1 MAGKIFNSRNLMIAV
16 SVLLVAALV
25 TGLVLVTAPEK
36 DNAKGS
42 INAESV
48 VPGGSVNYS
57 PETEGAFRR
66 YVSEFLEIMT
76 ESMMDRLFS
85 DTKPH
90 DVTFR
95 NSSAVSNIVINIF
108 SRAAIPSEKLLK
120 FGKMLAETDGEKASE
135 DILLF
140 FLEIEEVT
148 DDEGNTVYQAKFA
161 SPAKLM
167 TAFTGGIDFGY
178 AIESTISATALT
190 NEEFARIFYE
200 TVYQFSDAERRELLV
215 RTGRERFVNIF
226 VAISAI
232 YESYVTFSVKG
243 GTLAAARTA
252 AELAYETGA
261 ELTDLIAEVGSDTVL
276 AALGFGGE
284 RFDNEELIEFLV
296 SAGIDPAELS
306 GAEAVNDVLTSGGK
320 AAEFLLHASASAL
333 TATDNALFESLAR
346 ANDATD
352 PTEKENWKYL
362 NYIRLSFAAATGIDA
377 GHAASELTDAD
388 KLAVTLA
395 ELKVCM
401 EALDTPFEDNSAREK
416 RKAELTAMYVEYVNT
431 VVGIRDRF
439 GSIADI
445 DGVRALSAEDRALVA
460 ESARYLENFD
470 YDSLIAGGDNFIG
483 TVAINAVFNLI
494 SDMLKEASLSGG
506 NVG

>member
-1 MAGKIFNSRNLMIAV
+1 M
-16 SVLLVAALV
+16 
-25 TGLVLVTAPEK
+25 
-36 DNAKGS
+36 
-42 INAESV
+42 
-48 VPGGSVNYS
+48 
-57 PETEGAFRR
+57 
-66 YVSEFLEIMT
+66 
-76 ESMMDRLFS
+76 
-85 DTKPH
+85 
-90 DVTFR
+90 
-95 NSSAVSNIVINIF
+95 
-108 SRAAIPSEKLLK
+108 
-120 FGKMLAETDGEKASE
+120 
-135 DILLF
+135 
-140 FLEIEEVT
+140 
-148 DDEGNTVYQAKFA
+148 
-161 SPAKLM
+161 
-167 TAFTGGIDFGY
+167 
-178 AIESTISATALT
+178 
-190 NEEFARIFYE
+190 
-200 TVYQFSDAERRELLV
+200 
-215 RTGRERFVNIF
+215 
-226 VAISAI
+226 
-232 YESYVTFSVKG
+232 
-243 GTLAAARTA
+243 
-252 AELAYETGA
+252 
-261 ELTDLIAEVGSDTVL
+261 
-276 AALGFGGE
+276 
-284 RFDNEELIEFLV
+284 
-296 SAGIDPAELS
+296 
-306 GAEAVNDVLTSGGK
+306 
-320 AAEFLLHASASAL
+320 
-333 TATDNALFESLAR
+333 FESLAR

-431 VVGIRDRF
+431 VVGMRDRF

>member
-200 TVYQFSDAERRELLV
+200 TVYQFSDDERRELLV

-276 AALGFGGE
+276 A
-284 RFDNEELIEFLV
+284 
-296 SAGIDPAELS
+296 S

-362 NYIRLSFAAATGIDA
+362 HYIRLSFAAATGIDA
-377 GHAASELTDAD
+377 GHAASELTDVD

-431 VVGIRDRF
+431 VVGMRDRF